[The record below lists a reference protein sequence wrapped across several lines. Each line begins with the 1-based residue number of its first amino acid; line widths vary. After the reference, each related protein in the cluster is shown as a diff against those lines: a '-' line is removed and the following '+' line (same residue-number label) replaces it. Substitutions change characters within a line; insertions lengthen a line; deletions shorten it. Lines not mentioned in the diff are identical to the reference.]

1 MDIAAIPLV
10 KELSH
15 LPIIADPS
23 QGTGQRSLVTPLSLA
38 AIAAGA
44 DGLMIEVHN
53 NPEEALSDGFQSM
66 YLNTMGDMVK
76 LMRAQAEHS
85 GRTLNLIKEHQTV

>member
-23 QGTGQRSLVTPLSLA
+23 QGCGKRSLVNAMSLA
-38 AIAAGA
+38 SIAAGA

-53 NPEEALSDGFQSM
+53 EPENALSDGFQSIYIHQLAEM
-66 YLNTMGDMVK
+66 LPQIKKQAV
-76 LMRAQAEHS
+76 LMN
-85 GRTLNLIKEHQTV
+85 RTLQLNKTPEIV